1 MKIAGLSVVGTLLAT
16 LLYYLFEFGWYSI
29 LQSTWQ
35 AGEGVSPEDYTN
47 QSGAWMALGVV
58 APLLQV
64 IAIGL
69 ILKWS
74 GWPSLSEAFGKIF
87 SLSVLLGVAVGIY
100 ALVYL
105 PQHSVPLFLIDTIH
119 YIIGWSVTAIVL
131 TYFRPKYVA
140 PITKH
145 GLSEND
151 GIEDIYE

>member
-1 MKIAGLSVVGTLLAT
+1 MKFAGLSVVGTLIAT
-16 LLYYLFEFGWYSI
+16 LLYYFFEFAWYSI
-29 LQSTWQ
+29 LQSAWQ
-35 AGEGVSPEDYTN
+35 AGEGVSAEDYSN
-47 QSGAWMALGVV
+47 QSSWWMALGAV

-100 ALVYL
+100 ALAYL
-105 PQHSVPLFLIDTIH
+105 PLHSVSLFLIDTVH

-131 TYFRPKYVA
+131 TYFRPKYLA
-140 PITKH
+140 PVTKR
-145 GLSEND
+145 GLNEND
-151 GIEDIYE
+151 SIENIYE

>member
-1 MKIAGLSVVGTLLAT
+1 MKIAGLSVVGTLIAT
-16 LLYYLFEFGWYSI
+16 LLYYFFEFAWYSI
-29 LQSTWQ
+29 LQSAWQ

-47 QSGAWMALGVV
+47 QSPGWMALGAV

-100 ALVYL
+100 ALAYL
-105 PQHSVPLFLIDTIH
+105 PQHSVSLFLIDTVH

-131 TYFRPKYVA
+131 TYFRPKYIA
-140 PITKH
+140 PVTRH
-145 GLSEND
+145 GHSSDEN
-151 GIEDIYE
+151 IEDIYQ

>member
-1 MKIAGLSVVGTLLAT
+1 MRIAGLSVVGTLIAT
-16 LLYYLFEFGWYSI
+16 LLYYFFEFGWYSVF
-29 LQSTWQ
+29 QTAWQ

-47 QSGAWMALGVV
+47 QPAGWMALGFI

-87 SLSVLLGVAVGIY
+87 CLSVLIGVAVGIY
-100 ALVYL
+100 AIAYL
-105 PQHSVPLFLIDTIH
+105 PQHSLALFLIDTAH

-131 TYFRPKYVA
+131 TYLRPKYVA
-140 PITKH
+140 PITKR
-145 GLSEND
+145 GSNEND
-151 GIEDIYE
+151 KIEDIYE